1 MHGIIFTGLKH
12 FVVETYDKTTWNQ
25 IREEADV
32 GSVHYTPVSAYPD
45 EDLVALVEA
54 AVELSGIEQSEL
66 LRTFGRYVVPTLVDM
81 YGVYI
86 DDDWDALELIENVEG
101 TIHRA
106 LRNGETLEYEPPAIA
121 ATRLDDDVIVITYG
135 SERGFCRV
143 AMGLLEGIADHYD
156 QRLEVY
162 ERRCRHDGASRC
174 ELVAVGATTPR
185 RRAERVVE
193 REFESMT

>member
-12 FVVETYDKTTWNQ
+12 FVVETYDKGTWNQ
-25 IREEADV
+25 IREKAGV
-32 GSVHYTPVSAYPD
+32 GGVHYTPVSAYPD

-86 DDDWDALELIENVEG
+86 EDDWDALELVENVEG
-101 TIHRA
+101 TIHQA
-106 LRNGETLEYEPPAIA
+106 LRNSDTLEYEPPAISA
-121 ATRLDDDVIVITYG
+121 IRLDQGVVVVTYG
-135 SERGFCRV
+135 SRRGLCQV
-143 AMGLLEGIADHYD
+143 AMGLLEGIGDHYD

-162 ERRCRHDGASRC
+162 ERRCRHDGASQC
-174 ELVAVGATTPR
+174 ELVAVGGTTPR
-185 RRAERVVE
+185 RRAERVIE
-193 REFESMT
+193 WEFESTT